1 MKYRI
6 EFKAEGAWRQLVT
19 TLGNDLTREEAV
31 DQITA
36 IRVDGAGV
44 KFRIVPANIF
54 TEEA

>member
-6 EFKAEGAWRQLVT
+6 EFKAEGAWRQLIT
-19 TLGNDLTREEAV
+19 TLGTLDLTRDEAV
-31 DQITA
+31 DHISS

-44 KFRIVPANIF
+44 KFRIVPASI